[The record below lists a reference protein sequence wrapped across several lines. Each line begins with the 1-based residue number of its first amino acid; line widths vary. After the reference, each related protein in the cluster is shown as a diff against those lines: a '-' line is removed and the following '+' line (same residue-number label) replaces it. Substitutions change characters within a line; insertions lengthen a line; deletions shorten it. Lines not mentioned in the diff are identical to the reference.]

1 MYGQKGWMDRAKA
14 SFSEEKAVWPAHTT
28 EGEPKAIDLLEPMT
42 GQNSA
47 IIMTNE
53 RSLYQ
58 MRNCQ

>member
-1 MYGQKGWMDRAKA
+1 MDRVKA